1 MNYNGNNFSEDP
13 LWYKEKAKYKNT
25 ACRPNGRIG
34 PVCVCKRIVRGYKAS
49 KSFKEEN
56 DHIMQLVKTPCESY
70 SKNTG
75 PTKKV
80 YRKMRQMKEQRKKD
94 AALAVGVNV
103 SGALIADAA
112 IPVAAGAFTL
122 VGLGISAGIGVFTAA
137 VHCGVRSVI
146 KAYDRGRQLDRAMLR
161 EKLGNGSNS
170 SGLHARNS
178 STNTA
183 QCHEIARFK

>member
-1 MNYNGNNFSEDP
+1 
-13 LWYKEKAKYKNT
+13 
-25 ACRPNGRIG
+25 
-34 PVCVCKRIVRGYKAS
+34 
-49 KSFKEEN
+49 
-56 DHIMQLVKTPCESY
+56 
-70 SKNTG
+70 
-75 PTKKV
+75 
-80 YRKMRQMKEQRKKD
+80 MRQMKEQRKKD